1 MQFFITFLL
10 MISAAFPAL
19 AETEP
24 TKTNTLLLS
33 GSLEFTN
40 IDPSSNGYIFTRMQV
55 IETLFDVDEKGTI
68 LPSLA
73 TGYQVSDDL
82 KTWTIQLRS
91 GVKFHD
97 GSTLDAQAAAYS
109 LNVALNKYGSL
120 GKAHVESIKAQGSNT
135 LIITLN
141 QPFVSLPAVL
151 ANYANAI
158 LSRHS
163 YGTDDKV
170 VNLYG
175 SGPYT
180 VYELAPPHKLT
191 VQRFGDYWGKKAS
204 IEFATYLTGHRA
216 ESRVLQASSGQ
227 ADIALE
233 LPPASLMR
241 LKMNPQLALH
251 SVSLPRTLILKLNN
265 GHPFLDDVNARKA
278 LSLAIDRKGLARAV
292 LRTPGSESDQL
303 LPKSMG
309 NWHLDSHQAPEYN
322 LEKAQQLLKQLGWT
336 RNSDGMLEKQGQP
349 FYLTLITY
357 ADRPELTNIAT
368 ALQAQWKKLGVN
380 LRVDITN
387 SSAIPAGHQDGSL
400 DVALIARN
408 YGVIPDPL
416 AVLSSDFGP
425 QGGDWGAMNWSNP
438 ELNELFAQLSQ
449 TTDANA
455 YREKAQRAAKII
467 ADELPII
474 AISSYTNQVAVNK
487 RVKGFRF
494 DPFGRSYYLNEMEF

>member
-1 MQFFITFLL
+1 MRFLITFLI
-10 MISAAFPAL
+10 MINVAFSASAA
-19 AETEP
+19 TEP
-24 TKTNTLLLS
+24 DKSNTLLLS

-68 LPSLA
+68 LPGLA
-73 TGYQVSDDL
+73 SGYRVSQDL
-82 KTWTIQLRS
+82 KTWTISLRDN
-91 GVKFHD
+91 VKFHD
-97 GSTLDAQAAAYS
+97 GSALNAQTAAYS

-120 GKAHVESIKAQGSNT
+120 GKANVSSIEAQGNDT
-135 LIITLN
+135 LIVTLS

-158 LSRHS
+158 LSRNS
-163 YGTDDKV
+163 YGADDKV

-175 SGPYT
+175 TGPYT
-180 VYELAPPHKLT
+180 IYELAPPHKMT
-191 VQRFGDYWGKKAS
+191 VKRFADYWGKKAQ
-204 IEFATYLTGHRA
+204 IEYATYLTGHRA

-251 SVSLPRTLILKLNN
+251 SVALPRTLILKLNN
-265 GHPFLDDVNARKA
+265 GHEFLKDLEARKA

-303 LPKSMG
+303 LPSSIS
-309 NWHLDSHQAPEYN
+309 NWHLASRQPTEYN
-322 LEKAQQLLKQLGWT
+322 LEKASQLLKQLGWE
-336 RNSDGMLEKQGQP
+336 RNSDGMLEKQGQA
-349 FYLTLITY
+349 FNLTLITY
-357 ADRPELTNIAT
+357 ADRPELTSIAT
-368 ALQAQWKKLGVN
+368 ALQAQWKKLGVS

-416 AVLSSDFGP
+416 AVLRSDFGP
-425 QGGDWGAMNWSNP
+425 EGGDWGAMNWSNT
-438 ELNELFAQLSQ
+438 ELNQIFEQLSQ
-449 TTDANA
+449 TTDANR
-455 YREKAQRAAKII
+455 YREKAQRAAEII
-467 ADELPII
+467 AEQLPVIV
-474 AISSYTNQVAVNK
+474 ISSYTNQVAVNK

-494 DPFGRSYYLNEMEF
+494 DPFGRNYYLNEMEF